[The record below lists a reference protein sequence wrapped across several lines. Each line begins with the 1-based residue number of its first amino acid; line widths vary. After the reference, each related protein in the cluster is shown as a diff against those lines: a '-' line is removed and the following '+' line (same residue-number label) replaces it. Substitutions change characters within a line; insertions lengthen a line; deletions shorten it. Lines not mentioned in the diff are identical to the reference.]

1 MASNA
6 NITPLRHEQLA
17 GMGATKHIAAPG
29 AVIGIGLAA
38 LAYFIDP
45 YKGKNWQKTTLKTGG
60 AFLAGWLLGG
70 YAQQY

>member
-6 NITPLRHEQLA
+6 NTTPLRHEQLA

-38 LAYFIDP
+38 LAYFN
-45 YKGKNWQKTTLKTGG
+45 KGKNWQKTTLKTGG